1 MELVCITLCSS
12 WFVLREEE
20 GREGRKRNREKKQKW
35 RIEREERERVRVD
48 KMKATSHIAA
58 SSYLVTHNSAAS
70 LNRATDT
77 PWTTDSISLAK
88 PSSGQ
93 LSSVTNCPSESK
105 AFNTP
110 STA

>member
-1 MELVCITLCSS
+1 ME
-12 WFVLREEE
+12 
-20 GREGRKRNREKKQKW
+20 KRNRNGGSREK
-35 RIEREERERVRVD
+35 RGRGRVD
-48 KMKATSHIAA
+48 KMKATSHAA
-58 SSYLVTHNSAAS
+58 AVGYLVTHKSAAS

-93 LSSVTNCPSESK
+93 LSSVTNCLSESK

>member
-1 MELVCITLCSS
+1 MELVCMMLCSS
-12 WFVLREEE
+12 WLVLREEE
-20 GREGRKRNREKKQKW
+20 WRKKDRNRGSREK
-35 RIEREERERVRVD
+35 RERGRVD
-48 KMKATSHIAA
+48 MMKATSHAA
-58 SSYLVTHNSAAS
+58 TSGSLVTHKSAAS
-70 LNRATDT
+70 LNRATDI